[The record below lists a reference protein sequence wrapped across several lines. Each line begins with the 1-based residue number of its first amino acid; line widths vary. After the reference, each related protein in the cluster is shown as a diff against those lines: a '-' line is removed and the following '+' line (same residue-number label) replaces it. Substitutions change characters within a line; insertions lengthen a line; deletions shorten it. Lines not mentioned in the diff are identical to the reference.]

1 MQIILITFTAAAI
14 VGVILASRV
23 LRGVIAPWSM
33 SFLHGSLGA
42 LGLLMIGF
50 ELLTGDEA
58 PLLITAFIT
67 LLIAAIGG
75 FYLLSFHARKVIP
88 KKTIVFIH
96 ATVAVLGFLL
106 LVLVFID
113 V

>member
-1 MQIILITFTAAAI
+1 
-14 VGVILASRV
+14 
-23 LRGVIAPWSM
+23 M

-50 ELLTGDEA
+50 ELLTGNED
-58 PLLITAFIT
+58 PLLIT
-67 LLIAAIGG
+67 
-75 FYLLSFHARKVIP
+75 
-88 KKTIVFIH
+88 VFIH

-106 LVLVFID
+106 LVLVVID